1 MKLIATLL
9 IGLALA
15 GCASNRYNGSA
26 YQPQAMSYEQL
37 AKIQVD
43 DVDCPRV
50 DSILDNMRRQLAI
63 KGLADRNPE
72 DMTESDRLYNTRA
85 KVVIWALLIGCNNPD
100 RYKK

>member
-43 DVDCPRV
+43 DVDCPRI
-50 DSILDNMRRQLAI
+50 DSILDNIETRNARI
-63 KGLADRNPE
+63 K
-72 DMTESDRLYNTRA
+72 LY
-85 KVVIWALLIGCNNPD
+85 
-100 RYKK
+100 